1 MIKIIEGK
9 YKRKIIFTPKS
20 NKTKPTSSRM
30 RKSIF
35 DTLSHA
41 KNIKE
46 NIFHTNVLDVY
57 AGSGSMGIECLSR
70 GAIHCNFID
79 NSYESLKIIKKNL
92 LSVSEL
98 QNSLISKFD
107 ASNPPIANIQY
118 GLVFFDPPY
127 EEYNFAEIINTW
139 KKNKWFEKDTIC
151 IYEKHIKTKL
161 SLSNNFQV
169 IKNIKHANTEVL
181 IIQT

>member
-1 MIKIIEGK
+1 LIKIIEGK

-41 KNIKE
+41 INIKE

-70 GAIHCNFID
+70 
-79 NSYESLKIIKKNL
+79 
-92 LSVSEL
+92 
-98 QNSLISKFD
+98 
-107 ASNPPIANIQY
+107 
-118 GLVFFDPPY
+118 
-127 EEYNFAEIINTW
+127 
-139 KKNKWFEKDTIC
+139 
-151 IYEKHIKTKL
+151 
-161 SLSNNFQV
+161 
-169 IKNIKHANTEVL
+169 
-181 IIQT
+181 

>member
-35 DTLSHA
+35 DTLSHT
-41 KNIKE
+41 KNIKK
-46 NIFHTNVLDVY
+46 NIFHTNVLDIY

-79 NSYESLKIIKKNL
+79 NSYESIEIIKRNL
-92 LSVSEL
+92 LNISEL
-98 QNSLISKFD
+98 QNSFISNFD
-107 ASNPPIANIQY
+107 ASNPPIADMQY

-127 EEYNFAEIINTW
+127 EECNFAKIINNW
-139 KKNKWFEKDTIC
+139 KKKEWFEKDTIC
-151 IYEKHIKTKL
+151 VYEKHKKTKL
-161 SLSNNFQV
+161 SLSNNFKI
-169 IKNIKHANTEVL
+169 IKNITQANTEVL

>member
-35 DTLSHA
+35 DTLSHT

-46 NIFHTNVLDVY
+46 NIFHTNVLDIY

-79 NSYESLKIIKKNL
+79 NSHESIEIIKRNL

-107 ASNPPIANIQY
+107 AYNPPIANMQY

-127 EEYNFAEIINTW
+127 AECNFAEIINNW
-139 KKNKWFEKDTIC
+139 KKKEWFEKDTIC
-151 IYEKHIKTKL
+151 VYEKNKKTKL
-161 SLSNNFQV
+161 SLSNNFKI
-169 IKNIKHANTEVL
+169 IKSISQANTEVL